1 MTRTRIF
8 VIAGRLLGLAAIAF
22 VGFLILAWWGSRPP
36 KRPANISSKGVFLE
50 VGVVPF
56 KFSTHGDW
64 LECWKDTGVNM
75 DRCKYTDEKGAVRF
89 EDFVLP
95 YEGVS
100 PVPEGELVVDAQR
113 TKSFHYSVT
122 DKNIRFPLIYLKNGQ
137 ILLPQSDYEWG
148 KKIVDYWVTHKTD
161 RDPTR

>member
-1 MTRTRIF
+1 M
-8 VIAGRLLGLAAIAF
+8 
-22 VGFLILAWWGSRPP
+22 
-36 KRPANISSKGVFLE
+36 RPANISSKGVFLE

-64 LECWKDTGVNM
+64 LECWKDTAINM

-100 PVPEGELVVDAQR
+100 PVPEGELVIDAGR
-113 TKSFHYSVT
+113 TTSFHYGVT
-122 DKNIRFPLIYLKNGQ
+122 DKNIRLPLIYLKNGR

-148 KKIVDYWVTHKTD
+148 KKIVDYWVAHKTEK
-161 RDPTR
+161 DPTR